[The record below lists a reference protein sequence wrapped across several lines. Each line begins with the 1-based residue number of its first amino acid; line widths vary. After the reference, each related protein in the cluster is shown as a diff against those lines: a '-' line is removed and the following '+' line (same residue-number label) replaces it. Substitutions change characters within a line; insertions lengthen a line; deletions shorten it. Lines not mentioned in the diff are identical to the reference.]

1 MPQPSPR
8 WQAWRVTLT
17 RRPDPT
23 TNTPDPLAHRMALP
37 NRPHRPAATQ
47 PDPLAGLRAL
57 PAGPD
62 GVRREL
68 VARVRELIAV
78 GEYDTPDRWQ
88 QAEAR
93 LLGELLDG

>member
-17 RRPDPT
+17 RRPTPAT
-23 TNTPDPLAHRMALP
+23 TTPDPLAHRMALP
-37 NRPHRPAATQ
+37 RYPHRPAAPTS
-47 PDPLAGLRAL
+47 DPLAELRAL

-68 VARVRELIAV
+68 VARVRELIAA
-78 GEYDTPDRWQ
+78 GEYDTPDRWH
-88 QAEAR
+88 QAQER
-93 LLGELLDG
+93 MFNELLDG